1 MERSKKIEEASVVEE
16 SNKKKTKKSTVH
28 KVKPVVKEEKALFI
42 QRLVAFIL
50 DVMIVSVVATFI
62 SYPFLDMD
70 SIQKLNDSSVQVME
84 DFMAQKIDAEEY
96 VFESVSISYE
106 MSRKKGINSLF
117 IIFLNIL
124 YFIVFQTK
132 NNGQT
137 LGKQILRIKVVSTTG
152 EELTMNQMVFRA
164 LIINSILLDMIS
176 FGVLIFANQSGYFY
190 GVSFLAFIQFCIL
203 SVSTFMIMFGK
214 DRRGLHDLVAHTDVV
229 RCDVVKEMK
238 TCEN

>member
-1 MERSKKIEEASVVEE
+1 MAKRKKDNVID
-16 SNKKKTKKSTVH
+16 TKKEEKKEE
-28 KVKPVVKEEKALFI
+28 KVQLTSQGEQFEKALFV
-42 QRLVAFIL
+42 QRFLAFLL
-50 DVMIVSVVATFI
+50 DIVLVSVVASFI

-70 SIQKLNDSSVQVME
+70 SIQKLNESSVEVME
-84 DFMAQKIDAEEY
+84 NYTNGKIDEKEY
-96 VFESVSISYE
+96 FNESSTISYE
-106 MSRKKGINSLF
+106 LARKQGVNTLV

-124 YFIVFQTK
+124 YFVVYQIK

-137 LGKQILRIKVVSTTG
+137 LGKQILKIRVVDSSNRD
-152 EELTMNQMVFRA
+152 LSMNQMIFRA

-176 FGVLIFANQSGYFY
+176 FGVLIFANQSSYFY

-229 RCDVVKEMK
+229 RCDVVKGME

>member
-1 MERSKKIEEASVVEE
+1 MAKRKKDNVID
-16 SNKKKTKKSTVH
+16 TKKEEKKEE
-28 KVKPVVKEEKALFI
+28 KVQLTSQGEQFEKALFV
-42 QRLVAFIL
+42 QRFLAFLLDIVLVSF
-50 DVMIVSVVATFI
+50 VASFI

-70 SIQKLNDSSVQVME
+70 SIQKLNESSVEVME
-84 DFMAQKIDAEEY
+84 NYTNGKIDEKEY
-96 VFESVSISYE
+96 FNESSTISYE
-106 MSRKKGINSLF
+106 LARKQGVNTLV

-124 YFIVFQTK
+124 YFVVYQIK

-137 LGKQILRIKVVSTTG
+137 LGKQILKIRVVDSSNRD
-152 EELTMNQMVFRA
+152 LSMNQMIFRA

-176 FGVLIFANQSGYFY
+176 FGVLIFANQSSYFY
-190 GVSFLAFIQFCIL
+190 GVSFLGFIQFCIL

-229 RCDVVKEMK
+229 RCDVVKEME

>member
-1 MERSKKIEEASVVEE
+1 MAKRKKDNVVD
-16 SNKKKTKKSTVH
+16 TKKEEKKDE
-28 KVKPVVKEEKALFI
+28 KVQLTSQGEQFEKALFV
-42 QRLVAFIL
+42 QRFLAFLLDIFLISIVASI
-50 DVMIVSVVATFI
+50 I
-62 SYPFLDMD
+62 SYPFLDID
-70 SIQKLNDSSVQVME
+70 SIQKLNESSAEVME
-84 DFMAQKIDAEEY
+84 NYATGKINQKEY
-96 VFESVSISYE
+96 FNESSTISYE
-106 MSRKKGINSLF
+106 LARKQGVNTLI

-124 YFIVFQTK
+124 YFVVYQIK

-137 LGKQILRIKVVSTTG
+137 LGKQILKIRVVDSSNCD
-152 EELTMNQMVFRA
+152 LSMNQMIFRA

-176 FGVLIFANQSGYFY
+176 FGVLIFANQSSYFY

-229 RCDVVKEMK
+229 RCDVVKEME

>member
-1 MERSKKIEEASVVEE
+1 MAKRKKDNVID
-16 SNKKKTKKSTVH
+16 TKKEEKKEE
-28 KVKPVVKEEKALFI
+28 KVQLTSQGEQFEKALFV
-42 QRLVAFIL
+42 QRFLAFLL
-50 DVMIVSVVATFI
+50 DIVLVSVVASFI

-70 SIQKLNDSSVQVME
+70 SIQKLNESSVEVME
-84 DFMAQKIDAEEY
+84 NYTNGKIDEKEY
-96 VFESVSISYE
+96 FNESSTISYE
-106 MSRKKGINSLF
+106 LARKQGVNTLV

-124 YFIVFQTK
+124 YFVVYQIK

-137 LGKQILRIKVVSTTG
+137 LGKQILKIRVVDSSNRD
-152 EELTMNQMVFRA
+152 LSMNQMIFRA

-176 FGVLIFANQSGYFY
+176 FGVLIFANQSSYFY

-214 DRRGLHDLVAHTDVV
+214 NRRGLHDLVAHTDVV
-229 RCDVVKEMK
+229 RCDVVKEME

>member
-1 MERSKKIEEASVVEE
+1 MP
-16 SNKKKTKKSTVH
+16 KKKNDKITNTKKDEKSE
-28 KVKPVVKEEKALFI
+28 KVQKKETITSKGEQFEKALFI
-42 QRLVAFIL
+42 QRLAAFLL
-50 DVMIVSVVATFI
+50 DIFLVSIVATLI
-62 SYPFLDMD
+62 SYPFMDVD
-70 SIQKLNDSSVQVME
+70 SIQKLNESSVEIME
-84 DFMAQKIDAEEY
+84 NYTAGKIDEKEY
-96 VFESVSISYE
+96 FNESSTVSYE
-106 MSRKKGINSLF
+106 LAKKQGISTLI

-124 YFIVFQTK
+124 YFVVYQIK

-137 LGKQILRIKVVSTTG
+137 LGKQILKIRVVDSSNR
-152 EELTMNQMVFRA
+152 ELSMNQMIFRS

-176 FGVLIFANQSGYFY
+176 FGILIFANQDSYFY

-214 DRRGLHDLVAHTDVV
+214 DSRGLHDLVAHTDVV

>member
-1 MERSKKIEEASVVEE
+1 MAKRKKDNVID
-16 SNKKKTKKSTVH
+16 TKKEEKKEE
-28 KVKPVVKEEKALFI
+28 KVQLTSQGEQFEKALFV
-42 QRLVAFIL
+42 QRFLAFLL
-50 DVMIVSVVATFI
+50 DIVLVSVVASFI

-70 SIQKLNDSSVQVME
+70 SIQKLNESSVEVME
-84 DFMAQKIDAEEY
+84 NYTNGKIDEKEY
-96 VFESVSISYE
+96 FNESSTISYE
-106 MSRKKGINSLF
+106 LARKQGVNTLV

-124 YFIVFQTK
+124 YFVVYQIK

-137 LGKQILRIKVVSTTG
+137 LGKQILKIRVVDSSNRD
-152 EELTMNQMVFRA
+152 LSMNQMIFRA

-176 FGVLIFANQSGYFY
+176 FGVLIFANQSSYFY

-214 DRRGLHDLVAHTDVV
+214 DKRGLHDLVAHTDVV

>member
-1 MERSKKIEEASVVEE
+1 MAKRKKDNVID
-16 SNKKKTKKSTVH
+16 TKKEEKKEE
-28 KVKPVVKEEKALFI
+28 KVQLTSQGEQFEKALFV
-42 QRLVAFIL
+42 QRFLAFLLDIVLVSF
-50 DVMIVSVVATFI
+50 VASFI

-70 SIQKLNDSSVQVME
+70 SIQKLNESSVEVME
-84 DFMAQKIDAEEY
+84 NYTNGKIDEKEY
-96 VFESVSISYE
+96 FNESSTISYE
-106 MSRKKGINSLF
+106 LARKQGVNTLV

-124 YFIVFQTK
+124 YFVVYQIK

-137 LGKQILRIKVVSTTG
+137 LGKQILKIRVVDSSNRD
-152 EELTMNQMVFRA
+152 LSMNQMIFRA

-176 FGVLIFANQSGYFY
+176 FGVLIFANQSSYFY

>member
-1 MERSKKIEEASVVEE
+1 MAKRKKDNVID
-16 SNKKKTKKSTVH
+16 TKKEEKKEE
-28 KVKPVVKEEKALFI
+28 KVQLTSQGEQFEKALFV
-42 QRLVAFIL
+42 QRFLAFLLDIVLVSF
-50 DVMIVSVVATFI
+50 VASFI

-70 SIQKLNDSSVQVME
+70 SIQKLNESSVEVME
-84 DFMAQKIDAEEY
+84 NYTNGKIDEKEY
-96 VFESVSISYE
+96 FNESSTISYE
-106 MSRKKGINSLF
+106 LARKQGVNTLV

-124 YFIVFQTK
+124 YFVVYQIK

-137 LGKQILRIKVVSTTG
+137 LGKQILKIRVVDSSNRD
-152 EELTMNQMVFRA
+152 LSMNQMIFRA

-176 FGVLIFANQSGYFY
+176 FGVLIFANQSSYFY

-214 DRRGLHDLVAHTDVV
+214 DKRGLHDLVAHTDVV

>member
-1 MERSKKIEEASVVEE
+1 MAKRKKDNVID
-16 SNKKKTKKSTVH
+16 TKKEEKKEE
-28 KVKPVVKEEKALFI
+28 KVQLTSQGEQFEKALFV
-42 QRLVAFIL
+42 QRFLAFLLDIVLVSF
-50 DVMIVSVVATFI
+50 VASFI

-70 SIQKLNDSSVQVME
+70 SIQKLNESSVEVME
-84 DFMAQKIDAEEY
+84 NYTNGKIDEKEY
-96 VFESVSISYE
+96 FNESSTISYE
-106 MSRKKGINSLF
+106 LARKQGVNTLV

-124 YFIVFQTK
+124 YFVVYQIK

-137 LGKQILRIKVVSTTG
+137 LGKQILKIRVVDSSNRD
-152 EELTMNQMVFRA
+152 LSMNQMIFRA

-176 FGVLIFANQSGYFY
+176 FGVLIFANQSSYFY

-229 RCDVVKEMK
+229 RCDVVKEME

>member
-1 MERSKKIEEASVVEE
+1 MAKRKKDNVID
-16 SNKKKTKKSTVH
+16 TK
-28 KVKPVVKEEKALFI
+28 KEEKREEKVQLTSEGEQFENALFV
-42 QRLVAFIL
+42 QRFLAFLL
-50 DVMIVSVVATFI
+50 DIVLVSVVASFI

-70 SIQKLNDSSVQVME
+70 SIQKLNESSVEVME
-84 DFMAQKIDAEEY
+84 NYTNGKIDEKEY
-96 VFESVSISYE
+96 FNESSTISYE
-106 MSRKKGINSLF
+106 LARKQGVNTLV

-124 YFIVFQTK
+124 YFVVYQIK

-137 LGKQILRIKVVSTTG
+137 LGKQILKIRVVDSSNRD
-152 EELTMNQMVFRA
+152 LSMNQMIFRA

-176 FGVLIFANQSGYFY
+176 FGVLIFANQSSYFY

-229 RCDVVKEMK
+229 RCDVVKEME

>member
-1 MERSKKIEEASVVEE
+1 MAKRKKDNVID
-16 SNKKKTKKSTVH
+16 TKKEEKKEE
-28 KVKPVVKEEKALFI
+28 KVQLTSQGEQFEKALFV
-42 QRLVAFIL
+42 QRFLAFLLDIVLVSF
-50 DVMIVSVVATFI
+50 VASFI
-62 SYPFLDMD
+62 SYPFLDMA
-70 SIQKLNDSSVQVME
+70 SIQKLNESSVEVME
-84 DFMAQKIDAEEY
+84 NYTNGKIDEKEY
-96 VFESVSISYE
+96 FNESSTISYE
-106 MSRKKGINSLF
+106 LARKQGVNTLV

-124 YFIVFQTK
+124 YFVVYQIK

-137 LGKQILRIKVVSTTG
+137 LGKQILKIRVVDSSNRD
-152 EELTMNQMVFRA
+152 LSMNQMILRA

-176 FGVLIFANQSGYFY
+176 FGVLIFANQSSYFY

-229 RCDVVKEMK
+229 RCDVVKEME

>member
-1 MERSKKIEEASVVEE
+1 MAKRKKDNVID
-16 SNKKKTKKSTVH
+16 TKKEEKKEE
-28 KVKPVVKEEKALFI
+28 KVQLTSQGEQFEKALFV
-42 QRLVAFIL
+42 QRFLAFLVDIVL
-50 DVMIVSVVATFI
+50 VSVVASFI

-70 SIQKLNDSSVQVME
+70 SIQKLNESSVEVME
-84 DFMAQKIDAEEY
+84 NYTSGKIDEKEY
-96 VFESVSISYE
+96 FNESSTISYE
-106 MSRKKGINSLF
+106 LARKQGVNTLV

-124 YFIVFQTK
+124 YFVVYQIK
-132 NNGQT
+132 NNGKT
-137 LGKQILRIKVVSTTG
+137 LGKQILKIRVVDSANRD
-152 EELTMNQMVFRA
+152 LSMNQMIFRA

-176 FGVLIFANQSGYFY
+176 FGVLIFANQSSYFY

-229 RCDVVKEMK
+229 RCDVVKEME

>member
-1 MERSKKIEEASVVEE
+1 MAKRKKDNVVD
-16 SNKKKTKKSTVH
+16 TKKEEKKDE
-28 KVKPVVKEEKALFI
+28 KVQLTSQGEQFEKALFV
-42 QRLVAFIL
+42 QRFLAFLLDIFLISIVASI
-50 DVMIVSVVATFI
+50 I
-62 SYPFLDMD
+62 SYPFLDID
-70 SIQKLNDSSVQVME
+70 SIQKLNESSAEVME
-84 DFMAQKIDAEEY
+84 NYATGKINQKEY
-96 VFESVSISYE
+96 FNESSTISYE
-106 MSRKKGINSLF
+106 LARKQGVNTLI

-124 YFIVFQTK
+124 YFVVYQIK

-137 LGKQILRIKVVSTTG
+137 LGKQILKIRVVDSSNRD
-152 EELTMNQMVFRA
+152 LSMNQMIFRA

-176 FGVLIFANQSGYFY
+176 FGVLIFANQSSYFY

>member
-1 MERSKKIEEASVVEE
+1 MAKRKKDNVVD
-16 SNKKKTKKSTVH
+16 TKKEEKKDE
-28 KVKPVVKEEKALFI
+28 KVQLTSQGEQFEKALFV
-42 QRLVAFIL
+42 QRFLAFLLDIFLISIVASI
-50 DVMIVSVVATFI
+50 I
-62 SYPFLDMD
+62 SYPFLDID
-70 SIQKLNDSSVQVME
+70 SIQKLNESSAEVME
-84 DFMAQKIDAEEY
+84 NYATGKINQKEY
-96 VFESVSISYE
+96 FNESSTISYE
-106 MSRKKGINSLF
+106 LARKQGVNTLI

-124 YFIVFQTK
+124 YFVVYQIK

-137 LGKQILRIKVVSTTG
+137 LGKQILKIRVVDSSNRD
-152 EELTMNQMVFRA
+152 LSMNQMIFRA

-176 FGVLIFANQSGYFY
+176 FGVLIFANQSSYFY

-214 DRRGLHDLVAHTDVV
+214 DKRGLHDLVAHTDVV

>member
-1 MERSKKIEEASVVEE
+1 MAKRKKDNVID
-16 SNKKKTKKSTVH
+16 TKKEEKKEE
-28 KVKPVVKEEKALFI
+28 KVQLTSQGEQFEKALFV
-42 QRLVAFIL
+42 QRFLAFLLDIVLVSF
-50 DVMIVSVVATFI
+50 VASFI

-70 SIQKLNDSSVQVME
+70 SIQKLNESSVEVME
-84 DFMAQKIDAEEY
+84 NYTDGKIDEKEY
-96 VFESVSISYE
+96 FNESSTISYE
-106 MSRKKGINSLF
+106 LARKQGVNTLV

-124 YFIVFQTK
+124 YFVVYQIK

-137 LGKQILRIKVVSTTG
+137 LGKQILKIRVVDSSNRD
-152 EELTMNQMVFRA
+152 LSMNQMIFRA

-176 FGVLIFANQSGYFY
+176 FGVLIFANQSSYFY

-229 RCDVVKEMK
+229 RCDVVKEME

>member
-1 MERSKKIEEASVVEE
+1 MAKRKKDNVID
-16 SNKKKTKKSTVH
+16 TKKEEKKEE
-28 KVKPVVKEEKALFI
+28 KVQLTSQGEQFEKALFV
-42 QRLVAFIL
+42 QRFLAFLLDIVLVSF
-50 DVMIVSVVATFI
+50 VASFI

-70 SIQKLNDSSVQVME
+70 SIQKLNESSVEVME
-84 DFMAQKIDAEEY
+84 NYTNGKIDEKEY
-96 VFESVSISYE
+96 FNESSTISYE
-106 MSRKKGINSLF
+106 LARKQGVNTLV

-124 YFIVFQTK
+124 YFVVYQIK

-137 LGKQILRIKVVSTTG
+137 LGKQILKIRVVDSSNRD
-152 EELTMNQMVFRA
+152 LSMNQMIFRA

-176 FGVLIFANQSGYFY
+176 FGVLIFANQSSYFY

-214 DRRGLHDLVAHTDVV
+214 DRRGLHDLVVHTDVV
-229 RCDVVKEMK
+229 RCDVVKEME

>member
-1 MERSKKIEEASVVEE
+1 MAKRKKDNVID
-16 SNKKKTKKSTVH
+16 TKKEEKKEE
-28 KVKPVVKEEKALFI
+28 KVQLTSQREQFEKALFV
-42 QRLVAFIL
+42 QRFLAFLL
-50 DVMIVSVVATFI
+50 DIVLVSVVASFI

-70 SIQKLNDSSVQVME
+70 SIQKLNESSVEVME
-84 DFMAQKIDAEEY
+84 NYTNGKIDEKEY
-96 VFESVSISYE
+96 FNESSTISYE
-106 MSRKKGINSLF
+106 LARKQGVNTLV

-124 YFIVFQTK
+124 YFVVYQIK

-137 LGKQILRIKVVSTTG
+137 LGKQILKIRVVDSSNRD
-152 EELTMNQMVFRA
+152 LSMNQMIFRA

-176 FGVLIFANQSGYFY
+176 FGVLIFANQSSYFY

-229 RCDVVKEMK
+229 RCDVVKEME

>member
-1 MERSKKIEEASVVEE
+1 MAKRKKDNVID
-16 SNKKKTKKSTVH
+16 TKKEEKKEE
-28 KVKPVVKEEKALFI
+28 KVQLTSQGEQFEKALFV
-42 QRLVAFIL
+42 QRFLAFLL
-50 DVMIVSVVATFI
+50 DIVLVSVVASFI

-70 SIQKLNDSSVQVME
+70 SIQKLNESSVEVME
-84 DFMAQKIDAEEY
+84 NYTSGKIDEKEY
-96 VFESVSISYE
+96 FNESSTISYE
-106 MSRKKGINSLF
+106 LARKQGVNTLV

-124 YFIVFQTK
+124 YFVVYQIK

-137 LGKQILRIKVVSTTG
+137 LGKQILKIRVVDSSNRD
-152 EELTMNQMVFRA
+152 LSMNQMIFRA

-176 FGVLIFANQSGYFY
+176 FGVLIFANQSSYFY

-229 RCDVVKEMK
+229 RCDVVKEME

>member
-1 MERSKKIEEASVVEE
+1 MAKRKKDNVID
-16 SNKKKTKKSTVH
+16 TKKEEKKEE
-28 KVKPVVKEEKALFI
+28 KVQLTSQGEQFEKALFV
-42 QRLVAFIL
+42 QRFLAFLL
-50 DVMIVSVVATFI
+50 DIVLVSVVASFI

-70 SIQKLNDSSVQVME
+70 SIQKLNESSVEVME
-84 DFMAQKIDAEEY
+84 NYTNGKIDEKEY
-96 VFESVSISYE
+96 FNESSTISYE
-106 MSRKKGINSLF
+106 LARKQGVNTLV

-124 YFIVFQTK
+124 YFVVYQIK

-137 LGKQILRIKVVSTTG
+137 LGKQILKIRVVDSSNRD
-152 EELTMNQMVFRA
+152 LSMNQMIFRA

-176 FGVLIFANQSGYFY
+176 FGVLIFANQSSYFY

-214 DRRGLHDLVAHTDVV
+214 NRRGLHDLVAHTDVV

>member
-1 MERSKKIEEASVVEE
+1 MAKRKKDNVID
-16 SNKKKTKKSTVH
+16 TKKEEKKEE
-28 KVKPVVKEEKALFI
+28 KVQLTSQGEQFEKALFV
-42 QRLVAFIL
+42 QRFLAFLL
-50 DVMIVSVVATFI
+50 DIVLVSVVASFI

-70 SIQKLNDSSVQVME
+70 SIQKLNESSVEVME
-84 DFMAQKIDAEEY
+84 NYTSGKIDEKEY
-96 VFESVSISYE
+96 FNESSTISYE
-106 MSRKKGINSLF
+106 LARKQGVNTLV

-124 YFIVFQTK
+124 YFVVYQIK
-132 NNGQT
+132 NNGKT
-137 LGKQILRIKVVSTTG
+137 LGKQILKIRVVDSSNRD
-152 EELTMNQMVFRA
+152 LSMNQMIFRA

-176 FGVLIFANQSGYFY
+176 FGVLIFANQSSYFY

-229 RCDVVKEMK
+229 RCDVVKEME

>member
-1 MERSKKIEEASVVEE
+1 MAKRKKDNVID
-16 SNKKKTKKSTVH
+16 TKKEEKKEE
-28 KVKPVVKEEKALFI
+28 KVQLTSQGEQFEKALFV
-42 QRLVAFIL
+42 QRFLAFLLDIVLVSF
-50 DVMIVSVVATFI
+50 VASFI

-70 SIQKLNDSSVQVME
+70 SIQKLNESSVEVME
-84 DFMAQKIDAEEY
+84 NYTNGKIDEKEY
-96 VFESVSISYE
+96 FNESSTISYE
-106 MSRKKGINSLF
+106 LARKQGVNTLV

-124 YFIVFQTK
+124 YFVVYQIK

-137 LGKQILRIKVVSTTG
+137 LGKQILKIRVVDSSNRD
-152 EELTMNQMVFRA
+152 LSMNQMIFRA

-176 FGVLIFANQSGYFY
+176 FGVLIFANQSSYFY

-214 DRRGLHDLVAHTDVV
+214 NRRGLHDLVAHTDVV
-229 RCDVVKEMK
+229 RCDVVKEME

>member
-1 MERSKKIEEASVVEE
+1 MAKRKKDNVID
-16 SNKKKTKKSTVH
+16 TKKEEKKEE
-28 KVKPVVKEEKALFI
+28 KVQLTSQGEQFEKALFV
-42 QRLVAFIL
+42 QRFLAFLLDIVLVSF
-50 DVMIVSVVATFI
+50 VASFI

-70 SIQKLNDSSVQVME
+70 SIQKLNESSVEVME
-84 DFMAQKIDAEEY
+84 NYTNGKIDEKEY
-96 VFESVSISYE
+96 FNESSTISYE
-106 MSRKKGINSLF
+106 LARKQGVNTLV

-124 YFIVFQTK
+124 YFVVYQIK

-137 LGKQILRIKVVSTTG
+137 LGKQILKIKVVDSSNRD
-152 EELTMNQMVFRA
+152 LSMNQMIFRA

-176 FGVLIFANQSGYFY
+176 FGVLIFANQSSYFY

-229 RCDVVKEMK
+229 RCDVVKEME